1 MMLLRRLPGRLG
13 RHGYALV
20 ARGRRGS
27 SPRAKGDVPAGW
39 DCAPGWT
46 RSIRRVAPEVCFI
59 DSTGVLWIPFA
70 GRRLRRLRRAVGRSW
85 QSVLTPLWREGIEGI
100 GRAVGMG
107 VTSRERNLAV
117 DGARACA
124 AVRQLGIDCSDG
136 QDPCWLDWAVVM
148 GDVDEQWCFGGLT
161 LASNKQ
167 SWSRNGW
174 LFAGPARRW
183 CWCWRCA
190 TAVDLDLASD
200 GEAREVPA
208 SSRWPRHLET
218 RGAQLNGVQWK
229 GSRAGGVARREGWRR
244 VWRRA
249 GARAAS
255 GAAGAGAVLG
265 AT

>member
-1 MMLLRRLPGRLG
+1 MLLRRLPGRLG

-148 GDVDEQWCFGGLT
+148 GDVDEQWCFGWTDVGLQQAVVVAER
-161 LASNKQ
+161 LA
-167 SWSRNGW
+167 
-174 LFAGPARRW
+174 
-183 CWCWRCA
+183 
-190 TAVDLDLASD
+190 V
-200 GEAREVPA
+200 
-208 SSRWPRHLET
+208 
-218 RGAQLNGVQWK
+218 
-229 GSRAGGVARREGWRR
+229 
-244 VWRRA
+244 RRA
-249 GARAAS
+249 RAPL
-255 GAAGAGAVLG
+255 VLVLALRYRG
-265 AT
+265 GPGPCK